1 MLSVKVINKLTR
13 DGDIPEYFSIN
24 HINRSFLVI
33 DSSGQF
39 LCLSIYNINSSILN
53 EKIKKDTL
61 IQVKDPELKTVKYE
75 SFNYLSVQ
83 VFELVNMW
91 VNGSRLSRN

>member
-1 MLSVKVINKLTR
+1 MAIFLSTLFLLTF
-13 DGDIPEYFSIN
+13 YY
-24 HINRSFLVI
+24 RSFLVI

-53 EKIKKDTL
+53 DKIKKDTL

-75 SFNYLSVQ
+75 QMNYNSIQ
-83 VFELVNMW
+83 VF
-91 VNGSRLSRN
+91 